1 MDNRWTRCGVF
12 RIVCFFFKELVDV
25 GYVNFNFFF
34 SLDAIIGCKNFN
46 RIFVKRLVLVDHHAH
61 HKELLD
67 DFCRFAVDLLCNLG
81 NVHADRIN
89 QSFRQRLVLALR
101 NGVLLIIV
109 ALIAIIA
116 LVVFAIVLLVE
127 LALFVVVSAE
137 TIVAL
142 SFRWF
147 YSLTFDYGWSFL
159 DQGEQPAFFRLI
171 ACQKASF
178 RPFHFPFYALWPVF
192 QP

>member
-1 MDNRWTRCGVF
+1 M
-12 RIVCFFFKELVDV
+12 
-25 GYVNFNFFF
+25 
-34 SLDAIIGCKNFN
+34 
-46 RIFVKRLVLVDHHAH
+46 
-61 HKELLD
+61 
-67 DFCRFAVDLLCNLG
+67 DLLCDIG

-142 SFRWF
+142 SF
-147 YSLTFDYGWSFL
+147 SLVA
-159 DQGEQPAFFRLI
+159 PAIVVVFIFIHVVTRM
-171 ACQKASF
+171 
-178 RPFHFPFYALWPVF
+178 PFVGSIH
-192 QP
+192 